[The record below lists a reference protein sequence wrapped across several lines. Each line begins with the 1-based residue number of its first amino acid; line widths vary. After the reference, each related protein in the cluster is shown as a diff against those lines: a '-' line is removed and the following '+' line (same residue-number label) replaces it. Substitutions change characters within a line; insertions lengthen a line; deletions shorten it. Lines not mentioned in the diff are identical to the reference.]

1 MKKWG
6 LLLIILTMLSLVYIE
21 SEQQEMPRHLPRFA
35 VLSEQQSDAHKVPQ
49 PTRSASVSVRCE
61 TINKQHK
68 HQIDDWLFDLQNNNQ
83 AEQWQAYLELLPQ
96 CLHEVADLYVQFKQ
110 ALIDVDTHLN
120 LQERVELLH
129 ALQRQFFTDEVIAVW
144 FEGDNAWDMQA
155 LIRWQILSDASIS
168 ESQKQQLIETHVSGL
183 PKREQV
189 LFHTSAQLHTLNA
202 NWQQKH
208 YNELSAE
215 FGDEAATRILE
226 VQKQQNHWRQ
236 KLQSFMLQKQNI
248 LAELGDSQIAKEK
261 VESLLKQTF
270 TENEQK
276 RVAVL
281 VK

>member
-21 SEQQEMPRHLPRFA
+21 SEQQETPRHVPRFA
-35 VLSEQQSDAHKVPQ
+35 VVSEQQSDVHKVPQ
-49 PTRSASVSVRCE
+49 PTRSASASVHCE

-68 HQIDDWLFDLQNNNQ
+68 HQIDDWLFELQNHNQ
-83 AEQWQAYLELLPQ
+83 AERWQAYLELLPQ
-96 CLHEVADLYVQFKQ
+96 CLHEVTGLYVQFKQ

-120 LQERVELLH
+120 LLERVELLH

-144 FEGDNAWDMQA
+144 FEDDNAWDTQA
-155 LIRWQILSDASIS
+155 LSRWQILSDASIS
-168 ESQKQQLIETHVSGL
+168 ESQKQQLIETHISGL

-189 LFHTSAQLHTLNA
+189 LFQTSAQLHTLNA

-215 FGDEAATRILE
+215 YGDKAATRILE
-226 VQKQQNHWRQ
+226 VQKQQQHWQQ

-248 LAELGDSQIAKEK
+248 LAELGDSQIAKER
-261 VESLLKQTF
+261 VELLLKQTF

>member
-21 SEQQEMPRHLPRFA
+21 SEQQETPRHVPQFA
-35 VLSEQQSDAHKVPQ
+35 ELSELKNDAHKVPQ
-49 PTRSASVSVRCE
+49 PTRSASVSVHCE

-68 HQIDDWLFDLQNNNQ
+68 HQIDDWLFELQNHNQ
-83 AEQWQAYLELLPQ
+83 AEQWEAYLELLPQ
-96 CLHEVADLYVQFKQ
+96 CLHEVAGLYVQFKQ

-120 LQERVELLH
+120 LLERVELLH

-144 FEGDNAWDMQA
+144 FEDANAWDTQA
-155 LIRWQILSDASIS
+155 LSRWQILSDASIS
-168 ESQKQQLIETHVSGL
+168 ESQKQQLIETHISGL

-189 LFHTSAQLHTLNA
+189 LFQTSAQLHTLNA

-215 FGDEAATRILE
+215 YGDEAATRILE
-226 VQKQQNHWRQ
+226 VQKQQQHWQQ

-248 LAELGDSQIAKEK
+248 LAELGDSQIAKER
-261 VESLLKQTF
+261 VELLLKQTF
-270 TENEQK
+270 TENQQK